1 MHPYCI
7 AYLTKYIR
15 PVSHPINNGRGLR
28 KRGVSPIVIY
38 FPRIQQQQQKK
49 WPTFGQNKKE
59 REKPPEFL
67 CDVTVAS
74 RAASADVIIGIF
86 STEKF
91 FIKVKSYCSY
101 RHTVGWPK
109 VSLACG

>member
-1 MHPYCI
+1 M
-7 AYLTKYIR
+7 AYFWPK
-15 PVSHPINNGRGLR
+15 
-28 KRGVSPIVIY
+28 
-38 FPRIQQQQQKK
+38 QK
-49 WPTFGQNKKE
+49 GE
-59 REKPPEFL
+59 RETPEFL